1 MSDLSE
7 MEKIRRE
14 YLEKVESLQDW
25 EQQRK
30 FVYNIRPLDVDVVI
44 DDTTLREG
52 LQMAGVVSPTPE
64 NACRIAV
71 MLRDI
76 GVERIEV
83 MTYTRS
89 DRKGINLMRDE
100 GLGPL
105 LAAWCRAAQ
114 VDIDAALEMGF
125 EQIGISHPVSFI
137 HLKKWVDKDVRTLLE
152 RVVSAVEYAV
162 DHGLKVFVHGED
174 STRADWAFEREFIN
188 AVAEAGASVY
198 RICDTVGC
206 GISDPEA
213 PLPNGIPA
221 KVRRIKE
228 ETKIPAIEI
237 HAHDDLGNAVENT
250 MAAIRAASGLYEKVY
265 ASTTFLGIGDR
276 AGGAETEKVI
286 MNCYFH
292 HGVRK
297 WNLKLLKGL
306 ADLVAEAMKYRV
318 PLNKAIVGRSA
329 FAHESGIHV
338 HGVKVLPLTYEIFP
352 PELVGQKREI
362 RIGKRSGK
370 HGVKLKLEEMIGREV
385 GDEDP
390 RLLKLLQLLKG
401 KFVKGRRRTS
411 LTDEEF
417 RQLARDVGFKV

>member
-1 MSDLSE
+1 
-7 MEKIRRE
+7 
-14 YLEKVESLQDW
+14 
-25 EQQRK
+25 
-30 FVYNIRPLDVDVVI
+30 
-44 DDTTLREG
+44 
-52 LQMAGVVSPTPE
+52 VVSPTPE

-390 RLLKLLQLLKG
+390 RLLKLLQLLRG

>member
-1 MSDLSE
+1 M
-7 MEKIRRE
+7 
-14 YLEKVESLQDW
+14 
-25 EQQRK
+25 
-30 FVYNIRPLDVDVVI
+30 
-44 DDTTLREG
+44 
-52 LQMAGVVSPTPE
+52 
-64 NACRIAV
+64 
-71 MLRDI
+71 
-76 GVERIEV
+76 
-83 MTYTRS
+83 
-89 DRKGINLMRDE
+89 
-100 GLGPL
+100 
-105 LAAWCRAAQ
+105 
-114 VDIDAALEMGF
+114 
-125 EQIGISHPVSFI
+125 
-137 HLKKWVDKDVRTLLE
+137 
-152 RVVSAVEYAV
+152 
-162 DHGLKVFVHGED
+162 
-174 STRADWAFEREFIN
+174 
-188 AVAEAGASVY
+188 
-198 RICDTVGC
+198 CDTVGC
-206 GISDPEA
+206 GTSDPEA

-276 AGGAETEKVI
+276 AVGAETEKVI

-306 ADLVAEAMKYRV
+306 ADLVAGAMKYRV

-390 RLLKLLQLLKG
+390 RLLKLLQLLRG